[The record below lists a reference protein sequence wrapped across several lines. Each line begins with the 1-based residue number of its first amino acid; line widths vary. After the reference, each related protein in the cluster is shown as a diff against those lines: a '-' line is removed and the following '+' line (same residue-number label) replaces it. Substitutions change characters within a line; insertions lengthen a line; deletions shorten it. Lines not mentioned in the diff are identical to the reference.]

1 MIVYIHLSATLCA
14 TKMMEESRMLIAIK
28 LIKLAVICAIFFTI
42 YDLIAF
48 GEITWFTR
56 FFGL

>member
-1 MIVYIHLSATLCA
+1 M
-14 TKMMEESRMLIAIK
+14 MLIAIK
-28 LIKLAVICAIFFTI
+28 LLKLAVICAVFFSI
-42 YDLIAF
+42 YDLIEF